1 MIAAESTGR
10 RAAGFELDPRY
21 VDCVI
26 RRWQQMTGKHAV
38 LAATGESFETV
49 ADARAAEPRRRPMAD
64 DYEVGFGKP
73 PKHTRFRKGQSG
85 NLLGRPKGSTNLQT
99 EMKSLLVR
107 KTKIKVNGVV
117 ETVPTSRALC
127 LAQIQKALGGDV
139 RAFSKIVEI
148 AGPEMADELRAMAA
162 DLTSA
167 DFDLLRR
174 ALAREDEANS
184 GPASSSTPDQPE
196 ETD

>member
-1 MIAAESTGR
+1 
-10 RAAGFELDPRY
+10 
-21 VDCVI
+21 
-26 RRWQQMTGKHAV
+26 
-38 LAATGESFETV
+38 
-49 ADARAAEPRRRPMAD
+49 MAD

-85 NLLGRPKGSTNLQT
+85 NLLGRPKGSANVQT
-99 EMKSLLVR
+99 DMKRILVA
-107 KTKIKVNGVV
+107 KTKIKVDGAIQ
-117 ETVPTSRALC
+117 TVSTSRALC
-127 LAQIQKALGGDV
+127 LALRQKAMAGDV

-148 AGPEMADELRAMAA
+148 AGPEMTDELRAMAA

-167 DFDLLRR
+167 DLDLLRR

-184 GPASSSTPDQPE
+184 GPASSSTPDQPA